1 MSRRETDF
9 SEPAL
14 IRAAQEDSSR
24 FGDLYERH
32 VDHVYAFI
40 ARRVRDRD
48 LAEDLTSDVFHRAL
62 TFLPRYEWRG
72 APFGAWLLRIAA
84 NVVADKGKQADR
96 ERPLPDP
103 EHLPDP
109 DEASLEDSERR
120 AQLFRLVAAIPADQQ
135 RVVLLRFTEDRTIR
149 EIAAELGRTEGA
161 VKQLQFRALKSL
173 RARLGESDG

>member
-1 MSRRETDF
+1 MSRETDS

-24 FGDLYERH
+24 FGDLYEMH

-48 LAEDLTSDVFHRAL
+48 LAQDLTSDVFHRAL
-62 TFLPRYEWRG
+62 AFLPRYEWRG

-84 NVVADKGKQADR
+84 NVVADRGKQADR
-96 ERPLPDP
+96 ERPLSDP

-109 DEASLEDSERR
+109 DKASLEDSERR
-120 AQLFRLVAAIPADQQ
+120 AQLFRLVAGLPADQQ
-135 RVVLLRFTEDRTIR
+135 RVVRLRFTEDRTIK
-149 EIAAELGRTEGA
+149 EIASELGRTEGA

-173 RARLGESDG
+173 RARLDESDG